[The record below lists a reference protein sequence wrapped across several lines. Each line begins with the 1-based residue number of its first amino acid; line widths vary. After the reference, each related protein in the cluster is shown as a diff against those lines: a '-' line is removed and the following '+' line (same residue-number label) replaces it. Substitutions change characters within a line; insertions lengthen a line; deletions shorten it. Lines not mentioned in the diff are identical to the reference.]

1 MLAKRRSLLTLRRT
15 GPPALAV
22 RLLLDNLG
30 PGRRPAH
37 RDAAQLLPGLLH
49 RDEGIL
55 EPVLQLSHNAVPI
68 YLGAAGDLLGIALG
82 PVYDLPS
89 PTLRAPEQLRLRD
102 YSVRVVVGIL
112 DYALGLLLGRSYY
125 GPALAANSLG
135 LTQLRG
141 QRSPELVQHHKQ
153 IRPVH
158 DGPSFAHRYAG
169 CILNDRI
176 QLVQN
181 PAYVLH
187 VLSHGPNP
195 SMLSQATPAF
205 LKVFFDALPHCQ
217 V

>member
-22 RLLLDNLG
+22 RLLDNLG
-30 PGRRPAH
+30 PGRGPAH

-49 RDEGIL
+49 RDERIL
-55 EPVLQLSHNAVPI
+55 EPVLQLPHNAVPI
-68 YLGAAGDLLGIALG
+68 NLGAAGDLLGVALG

-102 YSVRVVVGIL
+102 HSVGVVVGFL
-112 DYALGLLLGRSYY
+112 DYALGLLLGRSYR
-125 GPALAANSLG
+125 GTALPANRLG
-135 LTQLRG
+135 LSQLRG
-141 QRSPELVQHHKQ
+141 QRSPQLVQHHKQ
-153 IRPVH
+153 IRPID

-181 PAYVLH
+181 SAYVLH

-195 SMLSQATPAF
+195 STLSQATPAF